1 MKIFEN
7 LVHDT
12 YRNFIA
18 ANPNAAIRA
27 DFIRDR
33 WNNRENTTAF
43 LNEMAFIANYA
54 EFMGKSNEG
63 DEALN
68 AAATARFID
77 KRVFG
82 TKEERQRVF
91 EEVRLA
97 Y

>member
-54 EFMGKSNEG
+54 EFIGKSNEG
-63 DEALN
+63 DEALKEG
-68 AAATARFID
+68 
-77 KRVFG
+77 KRWKKRKKILLFLPILLILEG
-82 TKEERQRVF
+82 KGKKE
-91 EEVRLA
+91 
-97 Y
+97 